1 MEMTNFTSLGELD
14 SFFLLLLT
22 YANVCAVVVVALFYS
37 DKLRVRLGRRRRRR
51 RQQTKTLTMHSAHPT
66 GSTLFPIFIFSLEL
80 RAALDTR
87 AQ

>member
-1 MEMTNFTSLGELD
+1 MTNFTSLGELD
-14 SFFLLLLT
+14 SCFLLLT

-37 DKLRVRLGRRRRRR
+37 DKLRVRLGRRRR
-51 RQQTKTLTMHSAHPT
+51 QQTKTMTIHSTHTT

-80 RAALDTR
+80 RASLDTG